1 MTLGA
6 NCSALLPLCRS
17 DYQPIN
23 RAPNCL
29 GSDAGNYLYTLM
41 ERIFQKGTPT
51 PLSSYILCTLPC
63 SSFYYT
69 CPKEKREKKIAFTFL
84 PFSFLCYLFYRR
96 AYLCLA
102 LKVFVCDAVWGVRA
116 RRHLYQKFFACMGL
130 GHWCQAK
137 HHVIWWIAILER
149 RSLCILG
156 VRPTLLRK
164 SSFCNIHSPVN
175 ICLMKLWTQDH
186 KISNLMSKST

>member
-69 CPKEKREKKIAFTFL
+69 CPKEKREKKNRIHFFTVLFSVLFIL
-84 PFSFLCYLFYRR
+84 PSGLPL
-96 AYLCLA
+96 LGIEGICL
-102 LKVFVCDAVWGVRA
+102 
-116 RRHLYQKFFACMGL
+116 
-130 GHWCQAK
+130 
-137 HHVIWWIAILER
+137 R
-149 RSLCILG
+149 RSLRCP
-156 VRPTLLRK
+156 RPQAPVSKVLCLYGPGPLMPGQAPCHLMNRDIGK
-164 SSFCNIHSPVN
+164 EIPLHSGGEADPP
-175 ICLMKLWTQDH
+175 K
-186 KISNLMSKST
+186 KK

>member
-6 NCSALLPLCRS
+6 NCSALLPLWRS

-23 RAPNCL
+23 RDPNCL

-69 CPKEKREKKIAFTFL
+69 CPKEKRRREKKNCIHFFTVLFSVLFILSLGLPLLGIEGICLRRCLRCPRPQAPVWAWAIDARPSTMSFDESRYWKGDPFAFWGWGSDPSYVKIAFIICT
-84 PFSFLCYLFYRR
+84 R
-96 AYLCLA
+96 
-102 LKVFVCDAVWGVRA
+102 
-116 RRHLYQKFFACMGL
+116 QIM
-130 GHWCQAK
+130 
-137 HHVIWWIAILER
+137 
-149 RSLCILG
+149 SLL
-156 VRPTLLRK
+156 
-164 SSFCNIHSPVN
+164 
-175 ICLMKLWTQDH
+175 
-186 KISNLMSKST
+186 

>member
-6 NCSALLPLCRS
+6 NCSALLPLWRS

-23 RAPNCL
+23 RDPNCL

-69 CPKEKREKKIAFTFL
+69 CPKEKRRREKKIAFTFL
-84 PFSFLCYLFYRR
+84 PFSFLCYLFCRW

-102 LKVFVCDAVWGVRA
+102 LKVFVCDAAWGVRA
-116 RRHLYQKFFACMGL
+116 RRHLYGPGPLMPG
-130 GHWCQAK
+130 QAPCHLMNRDIGK
-137 HHVIWWIAILER
+137 EIP
-149 RSLCILG
+149 SLSG
-156 VRPTLLRK
+156 GEAATP
-164 SSFCNIHSPVN
+164 P
-175 ICLMKLWTQDH
+175 M
-186 KISNLMSKST
+186 